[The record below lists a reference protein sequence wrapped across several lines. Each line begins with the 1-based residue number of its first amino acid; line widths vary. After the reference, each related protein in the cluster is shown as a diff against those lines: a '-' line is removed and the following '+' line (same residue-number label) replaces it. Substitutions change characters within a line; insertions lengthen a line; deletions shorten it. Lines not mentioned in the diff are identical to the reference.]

1 MCHIRND
8 IFILPIQ
15 ENLKVDGIIHM
26 NPYTYEPRTSFV
38 LEKKNGKIISSEIFL
53 KKNEKRSDI
62 QPRPL

>member
-1 MCHIRND
+1 
-8 IFILPIQ
+8 
-15 ENLKVDGIIHM
+15 M